1 MTDEKTSEQLNPD
14 DYAIL
19 LALAQVTAGGI
30 EVPLPATAD
39 RARVREYV
47 ETLGLLP
54 YKLEP
59 AVPGPE
65 VKARLLAEVGDRGAA
80 GTPPAKRSF
89 DEITFAGVAGTDPFD
104 MTFRRPAEPAAV
116 EPPPVESPA
125 TEAVEPTAGEPV
137 SADPFRPESETTE
150 LRAAEPAAEPA
161 IAEPAWQ
168 RPEAE
173 SAGPAAVEPVRQE
186 PEADSAGLAAP
197 PFSPAALNAGAGAV
211 PSNVVPIPQAARPA
225 TSWWAPALAAM
236 LAFCIVALAYLA
248 GKVREQ
254 SQTISQLDGQLQGL
268 PIENL
273 SSFHDE
279 FTRMKQRFYMVTA
292 VARRA
297 YRMKPV
303 QSPGP
308 NVQTAGMVYV
318 CGNHQRWYL
327 NVQGLESP
335 PEGEEYHLWFVTDR
349 GMVDAGVVE
358 VRADASSEMEDQTM
372 PEGTHG
378 FAITRE
384 RAGARPD
391 QPSGMMVLLAEE
403 SVSL

>member
-1 MTDEKTSEQLNPD
+1 MTDEKTSENLSPD

-30 EVPLPATAD
+30 EAPLPATAD

-47 ETLGLLP
+47 EILGLLP

-59 AVPGPE
+59 AAPGPE
-65 VKARLLAEVGDRGAA
+65 VKARLLAEVGGRPAA
-80 GTPPAKRSF
+80 GEPPAKRSF

-104 MTFRRPAEPAAV
+104 MTFRRPAEPASV
-116 EPPPVESPA
+116 EPAWQPPPA
-125 TEAVEPTAGEPV
+125 EPPAMEAMAPTAGEPV
-137 SADPFRPESETTE
+137 GAEPLPPESETTTE
-150 LRAAEPAAEPA
+150 VRATEPAAEPA
-161 IAEPAWQ
+161 TV
-168 RPEAE
+168 
-173 SAGPAAVEPVRQE
+173 GPVRQE
-186 PEADSAGLAAP
+186 PAAVSAEPAEAPA
-197 PFSPAALNAGAGAV
+197 SPAAREAGADR
-211 PSNVVPIPQAARPA
+211 SNVVPMPQGRAASRDGVA
-225 TSWWAPALAAM
+225 RRAISWWTPALAAM

-248 GKVREQ
+248 DKIREQ
-254 SQTISQLDGQLQGL
+254 SATISQLNSELQGL

-273 SSFHDE
+273 SSFYNE
-279 FTRMKQRFYMVTA
+279 FTDMKRRFHMVTA

-297 YRMKPV
+297 YRMKSV

-349 GMVDAGVVE
+349 GMTDAGVVE

-384 RAGARPD
+384 RAGTPLDR
-391 QPSGMMVLLAEE
+391 PSGMMVMLAEE